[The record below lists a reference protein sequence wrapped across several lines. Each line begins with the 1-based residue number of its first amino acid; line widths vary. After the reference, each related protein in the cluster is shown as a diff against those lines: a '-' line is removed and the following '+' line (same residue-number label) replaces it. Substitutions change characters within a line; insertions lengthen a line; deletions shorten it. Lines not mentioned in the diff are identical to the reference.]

1 LPMISHPLRRQS
13 KERPGSRVSRSP
25 ATRVTS
31 LLGSIAPLL
40 VLLVVWEIAAVRM
53 DRPWL
58 FPPVTRVLE
67 QLAHPVR
74 EHYASGSLLS
84 NTLISLLRVLIGF
97 SLAATVGVVAGVLMG
112 SVGWLRRPI
121 EPILEILRPL
131 CPIAWLPF
139 AIAVFKLKTLPQ
151 LFGFTYTR
159 TVWDQIQL
167 GMVFVIFVGGFF
179 PVLTNTLDGVTAVR
193 RTYVL
198 LARTLGASRRQV
210 FVHVYLPAAMPMIL
224 TGLRQGLGLCW
235 FVIIAAEMMIGSDS
249 GIGYLLMYA
258 SDNAAMDLV
267 VAAMF
272 IIGGV
277 GALLNHAMRR
287 VMQHFVSW
295 KGKEV

>member
-40 VLLVVWEIAAVRM
+40 VLLVVWEVAAVRM